1 MLKECEDCIYNTT
14 TLACFNCNA
23 YKVDKAV
30 TNINKYIEEENTD
43 KFLFLFNNKYK
54 DIINNNINTQMIEC
68 KFVSTI
74 PEEDVCIIVDQ
85 KNFNKGNNQEVK
97 GDE

>member
-1 MLKECEDCIYNTT
+1 MLKECEDCIYNTIT
-14 TLACFNCNA
+14 SACFNCNA
-23 YKVDKAV
+23 CKVAKAI

-54 DIINNNINTQMIEC
+54 GIINNNINTQMIQC

-85 KNFNKGNNQEVK
+85 KNFNKENNKEVK
-97 GDE
+97 ENE

>member
-1 MLKECEDCIYNTT
+1 MLKECKDCIYNTT

-23 YKVDKAV
+23 YKVDEV
-30 TNINKYIEEENTD
+30 ITNINKYIEEEDTG

-54 DIINNNINTQMIEC
+54 DIIDSNINTQMIEC

-85 KNFNKGNNQEVK
+85 QNFNKENNKEVK
-97 GDE
+97 ENE

>member
-1 MLKECEDCIYNTT
+1 MLKECKDCIYNTT

-23 YKVDKAV
+23 YKVDEV
-30 TNINKYIEEENTD
+30 ITNINKYIEEEDTG

-54 DIINNNINTQMIEC
+54 DIIDSNINIQMIEC

-85 KNFNKGNNQEVK
+85 KNFNKENNKEVK
-97 GDE
+97 ENE